1 VIPHKKQLFRG
12 RRRIVKS
19 WHRFYDPTTGR
30 YISADPSGLVGG
42 INLYGYAFAN
52 PVNLV
57 DPLGLEV
64 PLPGDSDFGT
74 RQNGSGS
81 FFISGGLGATGRLH
95 FFMSGISVHYGTKL
109 IVTDCETILCIYETK
124 CLRIGPGFF
133 AGAGFEGSLGVG
145 SKFGEGWSIGAGG
158 DAAFGGGGGLGGS
171 VNSGGIEGVGAWG
184 GYGIGLT
191 AGLDVCD
198 TRLLYCETLFSY

>member
-1 VIPHKKQLFRG
+1 
-12 RRRIVKS
+12 
-19 WHRFYDPTTGR
+19 
-30 YISADPSGLVGG
+30 LVGG

-95 FFMSGISVHYGTKL
+95 FFMSGISVHYGT
-109 IVTDCETILCIYETK
+109 
-124 CLRIGPGFF
+124 
-133 AGAGFEGSLGVG
+133 
-145 SKFGEGWSIGAGG
+145 
-158 DAAFGGGGGLGGS
+158 
-171 VNSGGIEGVGAWG
+171 N
-184 GYGIGLT
+184 
-191 AGLDVCD
+191 
-198 TRLLYCETLFSY
+198 